1 MSVVP
6 STVMGMSAAAV
17 LEAGEETDL
26 PDTVLPDPAA
36 PDDAAAGED
45 ASAAAVD
52 GVTVRLDEM
61 LDWLHRLVS
70 ARGVDQGLVS
80 DAARIDRI
88 AVCERL
94 QASLEAVKAV
104 EMVAFA
110 QSQSTEQMRL
120 GVHPSKI
127 GSGIADQIALA
138 CKVSPTEGSR
148 RLNMAR
154 DLVLDMPH
162 TLDLLATGEIG
173 GWTARLI
180 VGQFSH
186 LDRPTRSRLDAELAG
201 QDLGSMGSRRAETTA
216 KRLAYEADP
225 VAATERARK
234 ARKDRRVTL
243 RPAPDTMSLLTGL
256 LPVEQGVACYA
267 ALDAAAKSAK
277 AAGDQRSKGQIMAD
291 TLVARLTGQEK
302 AEDTGFEVG
311 VIMPLGALL
320 DPGDQ
325 RPAEIIGAD
334 LLPADLIRQ
343 LIKDAE
349 SRCWWR
355 RLFTRPTPDGGHLIV
370 DADKRRRRYSS
381 WLAHLIRSRDR
392 ICRDPYCGA
401 PIRHLDHIHRHAD
414 GGPTTGMNGRGVC
427 ERGNYIRELPGWTVR
442 VVDTDSHTVEITTPT
457 GHHYRSRPPEPP

>member
-1 MSVVP
+1 MSVGC
-6 STVMGMSAAAV
+6 STVSDMSTAAV
-17 LEAGEETDL
+17 MEAIGQTDL
-26 PDTVLPDPAA
+26 PDTAAGAAAAADTPAA
-36 PDDAAAGED
+36 PDD
-45 ASAAAVD
+45 
-52 GVTVRLDEM
+52 VTVRLDET
-61 LDWLHRLVS
+61 LDWLHSLVS

-110 QSQSTEQMRL
+110 QSQSAEQMRL
-120 GVHPSKI
+120 GVHPRKI
-127 GSGIADQIALA
+127 GGGIADQIALA

-148 RLNMAR
+148 RLHVAR

-173 GWTARLI
+173 GWTTRLI
-180 VGQFSH
+180 VGQLSH
-186 LDRPTRSRLDAELAG
+186 LDRATRARLDAELAG
-201 QDLGSMGSRRAETTA
+201 KDLGSMGAKQAEAAA

-225 VAATERARK
+225 AAATERAKK

-267 ALDAAAKSAK
+267 ALDAAAKTAK
-277 AAGDQRSKGQIMAD
+277 AAGDTRSRGQIMAD

-325 RPAEIIGAD
+325 RPAELIGQD
-334 LLPADLIRQ
+334 LLPADLIRD

-349 SRCWWR
+349 ARCWWR
-355 RLFTRPTPDGGHLIV
+355 RLFTRPTGDGGQLIV
-370 DADKRRRRYSS
+370 DADKRRRTFAS
-381 WLAHLIRSRDR
+381 WLVHLIRCRDKV
-392 ICRDPYCGA
+392 CQDPYCGA

-414 GGPTTGMNGRGVC
+414 GGAATATNGRGVC
-427 ERGNYIRELPGWTVR
+427 ERGNYIRELPGWTVQII
-442 VVDTDSHTVEITTPT
+442 DTDTHTVEIITPT